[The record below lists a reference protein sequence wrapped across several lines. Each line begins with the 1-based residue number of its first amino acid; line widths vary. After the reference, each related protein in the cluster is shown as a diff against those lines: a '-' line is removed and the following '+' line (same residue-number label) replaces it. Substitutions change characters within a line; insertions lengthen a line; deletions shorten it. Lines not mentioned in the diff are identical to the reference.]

1 MKSSRRDFIKH
12 TGLAGVAFSTASLKS
27 SLGEMMSGKS
37 TDKDISF
44 INPVDG
50 DMLCSYDGVE
60 ADGYLLTKVMV
71 QAPKGMNLLLNGTG
85 ATFKDGLYS
94 ADVRLKDYKNEIEV
108 LNVKTGEKVSIIVYW
123 LKNYAHKYRL
133 SLDDNIW
140 FLQDIHKNANTY
152 NSIFENPYLGF
163 LKQVHDAFGT
173 KIHLNLF
180 YQSEDGFNLSQ
191 MTDKYKPEWKENSGW
206 LKLSFHALANKPDKP
221 YMHAGYDE
229 VKKDCE
235 MVMAEIRRFAGE
247 ELMGP
252 VTTLHWGEATVEGCR
267 ALRDAGYTGLAGY
280 FNVDDSEP
288 VSYYLDLEKRKHLY
302 KRFIWRD
309 NREGIIFARM
319 AIVINTVK
327 LDQIEA
333 YLDNLVK
340 DSHKPAYADLMIH
353 EQYFYPFYKD
363 YQPDYRE
370 KVLTAVKW
378 ATENGYH
385 PAFLSECI
393 FD

>member
-1 MKSSRRDFIKH
+1 MKSSRREFIKH
-12 TGLAGVAFSTASLKS
+12 TGLAGVAFGNAGLKS
-27 SLGEMMSGKS
+27 TLGGIMSPES
-37 TDKDISF
+37 TEQNISF
-44 INPVDG
+44 ISPVDG
-50 DMLCSYDGVE
+50 DMLCSYDGAE
-60 ADGYLLTKVMV
+60 GSGYLQTKVKIM
-71 QAPKGMNLLLNGTG
+71 APKGMEILLNGTRTIYEEG
-85 ATFKDGLYS
+85 MYS
-94 ADVRLKDYKNEIEV
+94 ADIRLSNYKNGIEAV
-108 LNVKTGEKVSIIVYW
+108 DVKTGDKTGILVYW
-123 LKNYAHKYRL
+123 LKNYTHKYRL

-140 FLQDIHKNANTY
+140 FLQDINKNANIY
-152 NSIFENPYLGF
+152 HSIFENPYLGF
-163 LKQVHDAFGT
+163 LKQVHDTYGT

-180 YQSEDGFNLSQ
+180 YQTEGFNLSQ

-206 LKLSFHALANKPDKP
+206 LRLSFHALQNKPDKP
-221 YMHAGYDE
+221 YIQAGYDE
-229 VKKDCE
+229 VKKDCDL
-235 MVMAEIRRFAGE
+235 VMNHIRRFAGE

-288 VSYYLDLEKRKHLY
+288 VSYYLDMEKRKQLF

-319 AIVINTVK
+319 AIVINTVE
-327 LDQIEA
+327 LDQIVP
-333 YLDNLVK
+333 YLDNLGK
-340 DSHKPAYADLMIH
+340 DTHKPSYADLMIH

-378 ATENGYH
+378 AAENGYH

-393 FD
+393 FG